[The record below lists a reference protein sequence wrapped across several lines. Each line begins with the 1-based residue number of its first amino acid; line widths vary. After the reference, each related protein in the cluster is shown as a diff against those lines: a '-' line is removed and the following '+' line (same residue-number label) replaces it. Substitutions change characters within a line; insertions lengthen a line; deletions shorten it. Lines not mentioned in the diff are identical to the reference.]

1 MYGFL
6 APTGR
11 FVAGANNNVGSG
23 YWTHA
28 LSSGQTFYLT
38 PDKCLILSTF
48 EMYEFHTTQEGRA
61 IHPGQTFD
69 LDYSLMGW
77 VRRSAG
83 LSLQIGVTGYE
94 ARQTT
99 AKFGPN
105 ITPEVSAERYAV
117 NAFGF
122 ALSAAFPK
130 RKASLGFRFF
140 KEFADRSTFQGY
152 SAQVFGA
159 ISF

>member
-1 MYGFL
+1 
-6 APTGR
+6 
-11 FVAGANNNVGSG
+11 
-23 YWTHA
+23 
-28 LSSGQTFYLT
+28 
-38 PDKCLILSTF
+38 
-48 EMYEFHTTQEGRA
+48 MYEFHTTQEGTGV
-61 IHPGQTFD
+61 HPGQTFD
-69 LDYSLMGW
+69 LDYSLMGS
-77 VRRSAG
+77 VRRTASLA
-83 LSLQIGVTGYE
+83 LQIGVTGYE

-99 AKFGPN
+99 AKVGPD

-122 ALSAAFPK
+122 ALTAAFPK

-152 SAQVFGA
+152 SAQIFGA